1 MRLFGEEKTRY
12 RLYKSGKLWLV
23 ALIGVFA
30 LAIGHQ
36 PSHVKASSVATRT
49 ATLAVQPATLGQ
61 ELNLNNQQTIN
72 ADSPTSSNEVVV
84 KCVDDAGNTLVKDT
98 VLQGEVGKPY
108 TIKPATIANYQYA
121 KLANGSAPINGT
133 FSKGTL
139 TVTLVYTKVP
149 VTQRT
154 VNVKYVDEHG
164 NEIAPATTLTGTVGG
179 SYTAVPANV
188 KNYEYA
194 HLAANSAP
202 EKGSFTANPQ
212 TVTFVYT
219 EKPAAQGSVTERFV
233 DEAGKRIAPD
243 KTLTGQVG
251 DLYEA
256 RPIEIS
262 DYAFS
267 RVAQG
272 SAPAGNTFING
283 NVIVTFVYKRVP
295 ATQGSV
301 TVRYV
306 DENGNELAPNKV
318 LTGQSGSA
326 YTTGPITING
336 YRYVRLAADSAAAS
350 GTFPKDT
357 GLVVSFVYTKPAIP
371 VMPTTPET
379 STVLS
384 TSSQSATTEVITPS
398 AQRRLPNTNEKH
410 EDGIAAVGLAL
421 LSLMGLGST
430 QLFRKAKRQ

>member
-1 MRLFGEEKTRY
+1 MSSYFCCFQLKSFRLDHERGARPLRLFGEEKTRY

-202 EKGSFTANPQ
+202 EKGSFTA
-212 TVTFVYT
+212 
-219 EKPAAQGSVTERFV
+219 
-233 DEAGKRIAPD
+233 I
-243 KTLTGQVG
+243 
-251 DLYEA
+251 
-256 RPIEIS
+256 
-262 DYAFS
+262 
-267 RVAQG
+267 
-272 SAPAGNTFING
+272 
-283 NVIVTFVYKRVP
+283 
-295 ATQGSV
+295 
-301 TVRYV
+301 
-306 DENGNELAPNKV
+306 
-318 LTGQSGSA
+318 
-326 YTTGPITING
+326 
-336 YRYVRLAADSAAAS
+336 
-350 GTFPKDT
+350 
-357 GLVVSFVYTKPAIP
+357 
-371 VMPTTPET
+371 
-379 STVLS
+379 
-384 TSSQSATTEVITPS
+384 
-398 AQRRLPNTNEKH
+398 RR
-410 EDGIAAVGLAL
+410 
-421 LSLMGLGST
+421 
-430 QLFRKAKRQ
+430 R